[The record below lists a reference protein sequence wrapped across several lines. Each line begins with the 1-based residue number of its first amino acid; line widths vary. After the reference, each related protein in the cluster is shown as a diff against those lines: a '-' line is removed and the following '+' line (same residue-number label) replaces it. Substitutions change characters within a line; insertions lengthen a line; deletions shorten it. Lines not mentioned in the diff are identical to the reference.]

1 MRGPAETG
9 NEHGSCPGPG
19 VFLVTREGFSVTSF
33 GLRDQPGQAGVLVFS
48 LAQTIVH
55 LSLMNKFSAIMEI
68 RVIRVSNPKHQMATG
83 KNRINWSGYSSFISF
98 YMRKNQ

>member
-33 GLRDQPGQAGVLVFS
+33 GLRDQPGQPDVLGFPLV
-48 LAQTIVH
+48 QGIVQIAH
-55 LSLMNKFSAIMEI
+55 EHILCNYADTLY
-68 RVIRVSNPKHQMATG
+68 
-83 KNRINWSGYSSFISF
+83 SGL
-98 YMRKNQ
+98 